1 MSMSTAGNIVNMS
14 LLLVAG
20 CSTKSPPADGG
31 VPGSAPDLPLWAS
44 YSPAEI
50 VLLGATALAAA
61 GVLCLVGAF
70 VAFIFLGNRKLGITL
85 LTCAAGCIVGAPIL
99 YWVGANLWWIALLA
113 ALVGLGA
120 GFLLARKHID
130 KIETFLGVDLDRDGD
145 IGIHGTK
152 EAKK

>member
-1 MSMSTAGNIVNMS
+1 MKLAMASITALM
-14 LLLVAG
+14 LTA
-20 CSTKSPPADGG
+20 CQTKSPPAEGG
-31 VPGSAPDLPLWAS
+31 VSGSAPDLPLWAS

-61 GVLCLVGAF
+61 GGLCLVGAF

-120 GFLLARKHID
+120 GFLLVRKHID